1 MSLPSPGPVT
11 PAALTRRL
19 IAAALLL
26 LAVSIGVVSHAAL
39 EAFER
44 QVRPE
49 IGREAA
55 AIGRSVAAP
64 IERALSLGI
73 PFADLGG
80 VAEYLEG
87 LLEGRS
93 GIAYLMMT
101 NAQGTTLHGVGPD
114 AARFAPPAEAPQ
126 LLAAGLT
133 VRTTPAAYDTA
144 VPLRDGAGQIVGWLH
159 VGMSR
164 DPVDVAVRDTRW
176 DVAIVLLVSM
186 LLAIEIL
193 RFVVDRSVSAPK
205 ALMAAL
211 VARLSD
217 GDFARASATMARDEA
232 GRLAAAAN
240 ILTRRLS
247 DRWDRLVWL
256 AREVSATS
264 ATAAGRA
271 SAALADAG
279 RALRFRADGTS
290 AGEALATAMAARMT
304 LFLFA
309 MAEQFST
316 SFIPIFGRELARGG
330 EPGLAPDLLAALPIV
345 TFVAAVALATPFGGR
360 LAARQGAR
368 RSIVLGT
375 LPVVAGFVGCA
386 FATTPHEF
394 ALARA
399 LCGAGYA
406 VVTIACQAE
415 LARAAAA
422 GHVARSLGGFTGA
435 IMTGAVCGTAIGAV
449 LADRFGYAA
458 TFLLSALL
466 VVLVQF
472 LAAGCIGAEGGR
484 QTAPRSSLRSEAAQA
499 IRTRPFTAM
508 VVLIAIPAKLVLGGF
523 VFFAAPLAL
532 RDLGFSQPAIGRVL
546 MLYGFCMLP
555 AIALGA
561 WLSDRARM
569 GAMIMVVAG
578 AATGAVLMLPLGLDL
593 AIALP
598 VAVALVGVLQGLA
611 SAPMLALAP
620 SLAAE
625 AGAPPTPM
633 LLAFLRLAERI
644 GSVAGP
650 VLAAYLVMVGGI
662 GTAMLALGA
671 VSALAALGYAAALAM
686 RGAQRGASAG

>member
-1 MSLPSPGPVT
+1 MSAPSPGPET
-11 PAALTRRL
+11 PATLTRRL

-26 LAVSIGVVSHAAL
+26 LAVSIGVTSHAAL

-44 QVRPE
+44 QVKPE

-64 IERALSLGI
+64 IERALSLGV
-73 PFADLGG
+73 PFAELGG
-80 VAEYLEG
+80 VAEYFTE
-87 LLEGRS
+87 LLERRQ
-93 GIAYLMMT
+93 GIAYLVMT
-101 NAQGTTLHGVGPD
+101 GTEGTMLHGVGPG
-114 AARFAPPAEAPQ
+114 AARFAPPAEAP
-126 LLAAGLT
+126 LLGAEAA

-144 VPLRDGAGQIVGWLH
+144 LSLRDGAGQIVGWLH

-164 DPVDVAVRDTRW
+164 DPVDVVVQDARW

-186 LLAIEIL
+186 LLAAEIL
-193 RFVVDRSVSAPK
+193 RFVVDRSVSAPT

-211 VARLSD
+211 VARLST
-217 GDFARASATMARDEA
+217 GDFARASAATARDEA
-232 GRLAAAAN
+232 GRLAVAAN
-240 ILTRRLS
+240 ILARRLS
-247 DRWDRLVWL
+247 DRWDRLTWL
-256 AREVSATS
+256 AREVSVIS
-264 ATAAGRA
+264 AAAAGRA
-271 SAALADAG
+271 GAALTEVG
-279 RALRFRADGTS
+279 RTLRFRAEGTA
-290 AGEALATAMAARMT
+290 AGEALATAMAARIT

-316 SFIPIFGRELARGG
+316 SFIPILGRELGRDGAFGVG
-330 EPGLAPDLLAALPIV
+330 PDLLAALPIA

-360 LAARQGAR
+360 LAARHGAR
-368 RSIVLGT
+368 RSIVLGA

-386 FATTPHEF
+386 FATSPHEF

-406 VVTIACQAE
+406 VITIACQAE

-435 IMTGAVCGTAIGAV
+435 VMTGAVCGTAIGAV
-449 LADRFGYAA
+449 LADRFGYTA
-458 TFLLSALL
+458 TFLLSAVL
-466 VVLVQF
+466 VVIVQL
-472 LAAGCIGAEGGR
+472 LAAVCIGAE
-484 QTAPRSSLRSEAAQA
+484 RSQQPAARASLREEAGQA
-499 IRTRPFTAM
+499 IRSRPFTAM

-532 RDLGFSQPAIGRVL
+532 RDLGFSQPAIGRVV
-546 MLYGFCMLP
+546 MLYGLCMLP

-569 GAMIMVVAG
+569 GAMLMVVAG
-578 AATGAVLMLPLGLDL
+578 AATGMVLMLPLGLDI
-593 AIALP
+593 AVALP
-598 VAVALVGVLQGLA
+598 FAVALVGALQGLA

-620 SLAAE
+620 TLAAE
-625 AGAPPTPM
+625 PCAPSTPM

-650 VLAAYLVMVGGI
+650 MLAAYLLMVGGT
-662 GTAMLALGA
+662 GAVMLTLGA
-671 VSALAALGYAAALAM
+671 VSVLAALAYAAGLAM
-686 RGAQRGASAG
+686 RGPHRGASTR